1 MRPFR
6 AACGLLTLIAI
17 ATQLAVHIRLGFDVV
32 NFFSYFTNLSNLFAA
47 FTLLLTLVVPQN
59 QWWVNLLRAIAVINM
74 TLVGLVFSV
83 LLRNT
88 DLGDLLPWVNWV
100 VHYIM
105 PVLIIL
111 DWFLWP
117 PRIRLGPSA
126 LLISLSAP
134 LGYLAYVLVRGRA
147 TGWYPY
153 PFLDPALAGGGG
165 GVAAYVAGITVAFVV
180 VGWIMLALANWRR
193 TYAGGL

>member
-1 MRPFR
+1 MRAFR
-6 AACGLLTLIAI
+6 TACGLLALIAI
-17 ATQLAVHIRLGFDVV
+17 AMQLAVHIRLGFDVI

-47 FTLLLTLVVPQN
+47 FTLLLTLVAPQN
-59 QWWVNLLRAIAVINM
+59 QSWVNFLRAITVINM

-100 VHYIM
+100 VHYMM
-105 PVLIIL
+105 PVLVIL

-117 PRIRLGPSA
+117 PRIHLGPRA

-134 LGYLAYVLVRGRA
+134 LGYLAYVLVRGRT

-153 PFLDPALAGGGG
+153 PFLNPAQSGGAA
-165 GVAAYVAGITVAFVV
+165 GVATYVAGITGAFIV
-180 VGWIMLALANWRR
+180 VGWVMLALGNWRR
-193 TYAGGL
+193 GG